1 MKRVSSG
8 SAKKEALAL
17 IDKLPDD
24 ATTEDIM
31 AELYFKEQVD
41 RGLRD
46 VAAGR
51 VVSHEELKKR
61 VARWRKSAGR

>member
-1 MKRVSSG
+1 MKRASSG
-8 SAKKEALAL
+8 SAKKEALDL

-24 ATTEDIM
+24 ATTQDIM
-31 AELYFKEQVD
+31 AELHFKEQID

-46 VAAGR
+46 VAEGR
-51 VVSHEELKKR
+51 VFSHEELEKR

>member
-1 MKRVSSG
+1 MKRASSR

-24 ATTEDIM
+24 ATTQDIM

-46 VAAGR
+46 AVEGR
-51 VVSHEELKKR
+51 VVSHEELKMR